1 MLRWHI
7 HLPRDL
13 AAVCLPVLACF
24 CLGLL
29 IGRAEADQPQDKDII
44 KVFPLKN
51 ATAADVAKVL
61 SEVYRDRVAPKGP
74 MVLTVDDKAN
84 SLVVKAPAEQLMD
97 IAKLLPELDVPTDRP
112 AAKEALQDVQV
123 RVFWFI
129 NASKDEVAP
138 KVATQFQAVAADLKA
153 AGAGPANFVFAGD
166 GANDVRPSLRSAGP
180 LRYGGPWPFRSKRPA
195 HGGGRQSP
203 FASKH
208 ALAADP
214 QARPASS
221 LKTTIQITPGRMTIL
236 GTMPTETTVSAFAV
250 LVTPKAAG
258 KKVAF
263 AIPEGDWSKVL
274 NWLSDEVGLPLIAVN
289 MPKGKVQIKKGAF
302 DHKPTVTEIIDVLND
317 ALVPQKLMII
327 RRLASITVWSAD
339 EMLDTTGL
347 MRGVQNLKDLEDV
360 GKFEFVRASITLKN
374 LKAEKVASSIKK
386 LCGPFGQ
393 VIPME
398 EVNRLIVVDTGANM
412 RGILKLIEELD
423 APKSK

>member
-74 MVLTVDDKAN
+74 MVLTVDEKAN
-84 SLVVKAPAEQLMD
+84 SLVVKAPAEQLID
-97 IAKLLPELDVPTDRP
+97 IAKLLPELDVPGDRP

-138 KVATQFQAVAADLKA
+138 KMATQFQAVAADLKA
-153 AGAGPANFVFAGD
+153 LGLDQPILFSQAMVQTMSGHRFEVQGHLGTDARGRFEVSGQLMEED
-166 GANDVRPSLRSAGP
+166 GKALLQVSI
-180 LRYGGPWPFRSKRPA
+180 
-195 HGGGRQSP
+195 
-203 FASKH
+203 

-250 LVTPKAAG
+250 LVTPKASG
-258 KKVAF
+258 KKTAF
-263 AIPEGDWSKVL
+263 SVPEGDWKIVL
-274 NWLSDEVGLPLIAVN
+274 AWLTDVSDLPVISLT
-289 MPKGKVQIKKGAF
+289 MPKGKVEIKAKF
-302 DHKPTVTEIIDVLND
+302 DQKPSVTEIIDMLNEVLLPQR
-317 ALVPQKLMII
+317 LVII
-327 RRLASITVWSAD
+327 RRAASILICDPNEPMDPHVQRFD
-339 EMLDTTGL
+339 VLD
-347 MRGVQNLKDLEDV
+347 DLEKV
-360 GKFEFVRASITLKN
+360 GKYEIVKVSIALKYLN
-374 LKAEKVASSIKK
+374 AEKIAPSIKRFS
-386 LCGPFGQ
+386 GPFGQ

-398 EVNRLIVVDTGANM
+398 EVNRLILVDNGPNLRYIVQVIKEADTPS
-412 RGILKLIEELD
+412 RK
-423 APKSK
+423 